1 MQYIYC
7 MYIYIYFLDDVGRG
21 MVAGYE
27 APPFKESRLQVLYSE
42 EFLGDANYDMLSVR
56 EVS

>member
-7 MYIYIYFLDDVGRG
+7 IYIYFLDDVGRG

-27 APPFKESRLQVLYSE
+27 APPFKESRLQELYSE
-42 EFLGDANYDMLSVR
+42 EFLGDANYEMLSVR